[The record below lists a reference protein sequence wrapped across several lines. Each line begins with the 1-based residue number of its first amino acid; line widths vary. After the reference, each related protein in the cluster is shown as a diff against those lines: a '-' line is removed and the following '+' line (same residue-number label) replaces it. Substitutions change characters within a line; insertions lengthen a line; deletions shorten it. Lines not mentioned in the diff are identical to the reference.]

1 MKVIMKNII
10 ILLLLGVGL
19 PAMAQQPE
27 SEETQK
33 GRVEALKVAFITEKL
48 NLTTKEAEVFWPV
61 FNKYDKEVKGLRKK
75 ERETAK
81 AYSEKQ
87 DPTDQEAEKFLTEQ
101 MALKQQEIDLL
112 KKYLPEF
119 KKVLPATKVARLLSL
134 EQEFKIQ
141 LLHKLRDKRGGRQ

>member
-1 MKVIMKNII
+1 MKNII
-10 ILLLLGVGL
+10 ILLLFAIGM
-19 PAMAQQPE
+19 PTMAQQPE
-27 SEETQK
+27 PDETQK
-33 GRVEALKVAFITEKL
+33 GKVEALKIAFITEKL
-48 NLTTKEAEVFWPV
+48 NLSSKEAEVFWPV
-61 FNKYDKEVKGLRKK
+61 FNKYDKEVKALRRK

-87 DPTDQEAEKFLTEQ
+87 SPTDQEAEKFLTEQ
-101 MALKQQEIDLL
+101 MALKQQEVELL

-141 LLHKLRDKRGGRQ
+141 LLHKLKDRRAGGRP